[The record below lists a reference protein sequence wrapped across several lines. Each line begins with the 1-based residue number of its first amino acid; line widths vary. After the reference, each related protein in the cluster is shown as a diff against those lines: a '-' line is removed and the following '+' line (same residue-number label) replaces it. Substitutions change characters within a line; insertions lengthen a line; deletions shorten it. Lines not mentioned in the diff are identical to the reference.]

1 MGIPHG
7 SLVDRLEATYS
18 GAIFDVL
25 REMGLPDQALP
36 SNLRPLDPKMKLA
49 GPVFTASGSTAAI
62 SEDESVLRW
71 CDLLSQAPAGHVVV
85 CQPNDSTVSHM
96 GELSAETLNFR
107 GVRGYVVDGGC
118 RDTSFILGLGFRVFC
133 RYTTP
138 GDIVG
143 RWSVDTLGE
152 PIRIGNLAIHSGDYI
167 MGDMDGLVI
176 IPKAL
181 VEECVDRVVKVISTE
196 NLVRKAILSG
206 VDPKEA
212 YLKYGRF

>member
-7 SLVDRLEATYS
+7 NLVDRLEATYS

-36 SNLRPLDPKMKLA
+36 SNLRPLDPEKKLA
-49 GPVFTASGSTAAI
+49 GPIFTASGSTAAI

-107 GVRGYVVDGGC
+107 GVLGYVVDGGC

-152 PIRIGNLAIHSGDYI
+152 PIKIGNLTIHSGDYI

-181 VEECVDRVVKVISTE
+181 VEECVDRVEKVISTE

>member
-71 CDLLSQAPAGHVVV
+71 CDLLSEAPAGHVVV

-152 PIRIGNLAIHSGDYI
+152 PIRIGNLTIHSGDYI

-181 VEECVDRVVKVISTE
+181 VEECVDRVEKVISTE

-206 VDPKEA
+206 TDPKEA

>member
-36 SNLRPLDPKMKLA
+36 SNLRPLDPEKKLA
-49 GPVFTASGSTAAI
+49 GPIFTASGSIAPI

-181 VEECVDRVVKVISTE
+181 VEECVDRVEKVISTE
-196 NLVRKAILSG
+196 NLVRKAILAG

>member
-7 SLVDRLEATYS
+7 NLVDRLEATYS

-36 SNLRPLDPKMKLA
+36 SNLRPLDPEKKLA
-49 GPVFTASGSTAAI
+49 GPIFTASGSTAAI

-107 GVRGYVVDGGC
+107 GVLGYVVDGGC

-143 RWSVDTLGE
+143 RWSEDTLGE
-152 PIRIGNLAIHSGDYI
+152 PIKIGNLTIHSGDYI

-181 VEECVDRVVKVISTE
+181 VEECVDRVEKVISTE

>member
-49 GPVFTASGSTAAI
+49 GPVFTASGSIAAI

-71 CDLLSQAPAGHVVV
+71 CDLLSRAPAGHVVV

-152 PIRIGNLAIHSGDYI
+152 PIRIGNLTIHSGDYI

-181 VEECVDRVVKVISTE
+181 VEECVDRVEKVISTE

-206 VDPKEA
+206 TDPKEA

>member
-49 GPVFTASGSTAAI
+49 GPVFTASGSIAAI

-71 CDLLSQAPAGHVVV
+71 CDLLSRAPAGHVVV
-85 CQPNDSTVSHM
+85 CQPNDNTVAHM

-152 PIRIGNLAIHSGDYI
+152 PIRIGNLTIHSGDYI

-181 VEECVDRVVKVISTE
+181 VEECVDRVEKVISTE

-206 VDPKEA
+206 ADPKEA
-212 YLKYGRF
+212 CLKYGRF

>member
-1 MGIPHG
+1 MGIPHA

-36 SNLRPLDPKMKLA
+36 SNLRPLDAKMKLA

-71 CDLLSQAPAGHVVV
+71 CDLLSRAPAGHVVV

-181 VEECVDRVVKVISTE
+181 VEECVDRVEKVISTE

>member
-7 SLVDRLEATYS
+7 NLVDRLEATYS

-36 SNLRPLDPKMKLA
+36 SNLRPIDPEKKLA
-49 GPVFTASGSTAAI
+49 GPIFTASGSTAAI

-107 GVRGYVVDGGC
+107 GVLGYVVDGGC

-181 VEECVDRVVKVISTE
+181 VEECVDRVEKVISTE

>member
-7 SLVDRLEATYS
+7 SLVGRLEATYS

-181 VEECVDRVVKVISTE
+181 VEECVDRVEKVISTE

>member
-25 REMGLPDQALP
+25 REMGLPNQALP

-71 CDLLSQAPAGHVVV
+71 CDLLSEAPAGHVVV

-152 PIRIGNLAIHSGDYI
+152 PIRIGNLTIHSGDYI

-181 VEECVDRVVKVISTE
+181 VEECVDRVEKVISTE

-206 VDPKEA
+206 TDPKEA

>member
-7 SLVDRLEATYS
+7 NLVDRLEATYS

-36 SNLRPLDPKMKLA
+36 SNLRPLDPEKKLA
-49 GPVFTASGSTAAI
+49 GPIFTASGSTAAI

-107 GVRGYVVDGGC
+107 GVLGYVVDGGC

-152 PIRIGNLAIHSGDYI
+152 PIKIGNLAIHSGDYI

-181 VEECVDRVVKVISTE
+181 VEECVDRVEKVISTE
-196 NLVRKAILSG
+196 NLVRRAILSG

>member
-62 SEDESVLRW
+62 TDDESVLRW

-181 VEECVDRVVKVISTE
+181 VEECVDRVEKVISTE

>member
-36 SNLRPLDPKMKLA
+36 SNLRPLDPTMKLA

-107 GVRGYVVDGGC
+107 GVRGYVVDGGG

-181 VEECVDRVVKVISTE
+181 VEECVDRVEKVISTE

>member
-36 SNLRPLDPKMKLA
+36 SNLRPLDPTMKLA

-181 VEECVDRVVKVISTE
+181 VEECVDRVEKVISTE

>member
-36 SNLRPLDPKMKLA
+36 SNLRPLDPEKKLA
-49 GPVFTASGSTAAI
+49 GPIFTASGSIAPI

-85 CQPNDSTVSHM
+85 CQPNDNTVSHM

-152 PIRIGNLAIHSGDYI
+152 PIKLGNLTIHSGDYI
-167 MGDMDGLVI
+167 MGDMDGLVV
-176 IPKAL
+176 IPKDL
-181 VEECVDRVVKVISTE
+181 VEECVDRVEKVVSTE

>member
-1 MGIPHG
+1 MGIPHA

-36 SNLRPLDPKMKLA
+36 SNLRPLDLKMKLA
-49 GPVFTASGSTAAI
+49 GPVFTASGSIAAI

-152 PIRIGNLAIHSGDYI
+152 PIRIGTLTIHSGDYI

-181 VEECVDRVVKVISTE
+181 VEECVDRVEKVISTE

>member
-36 SNLRPLDPKMKLA
+36 SNLRPLDPEKKLA
-49 GPVFTASGSTAAI
+49 GPIFTASGSIAPI

-152 PIRIGNLAIHSGDYI
+152 PIKLGNLTIHSGDYI
-167 MGDMDGLVI
+167 MGDMDGLVV
-176 IPKAL
+176 IPKDL
-181 VEECVDRVVKVISTE
+181 VEECVDRVEKVVSTE